1 MEINRDSYLAQLI
14 ERKHN
19 GLVKVITGLRRV
31 GKSFL
36 LFNLFR
42 RHLLMSGV
50 KASHIVEIALDQE
63 RFESL
68 QNPIRLA
75 SYLRERVNG
84 RGRFYVLID
93 EIQLS
98 LKVRKPGI
106 KASDV
111 APEDRK
117 NLYITFYDV
126 LNEFL
131 AMPNVD
137 LYVTGSNS
145 RMLSKDVA
153 TSFRDR
159 GFEIRIHPLS
169 FGEYLEATGFDRAE
183 AFDEYLIWGGM
194 PMAVLERN
202 DAARAKYLKDLFS
215 RVYLKDIRERR
226 KMKDD
231 IVLDRVADMLSSC
244 VGSLTSPHGIVRTL
258 NGQTGVRTTDKTV
271 KKYLDYL
278 EDSFL
283 FSRAKRYDIKGKK
296 YLYFPE
302 KFYAEDLGLRNARLN
317 FRQTEEPHLMEN
329 AIYNELIRRGYNVDV
344 GVVEHFGKVDGK
356 TVKRQYEID
365 FVVNLGLKKVYVQS
379 AFRIP
384 DEEKRLQETAAFRR
398 SGDFFRK
405 IVVTSGARRP
415 LSDEN
420 GVVYVGV
427 IPFLLDPAL
436 LEGES

>member
-1 MEINRDSYLAQLI
+1 MEISRDSYLAQLI

-50 KASHIVEIALDQE
+50 KSSHIVEIALDQE

-98 LKVRKPGI
+98 LKVRKPGM

-169 FGEYLEATGFDRAE
+169 FGEYLEATGLDRAE

-226 KMKDD
+226 KIKDD
-231 IVLDRVADMLSSC
+231 IVLARVADMLSSC

-384 DEEKRLQETAAFRR
+384 DEEKRSQETAAFRR

-415 LSDEN
+415 LPDEN

>member
-1 MEINRDSYLAQLI
+1 MEISRDSYLDLLI

-42 RHLLMSGV
+42 RHLLESGV
-50 KASHIVEIALDQE
+50 KPSHIVEIALDQE

-75 SYLRERVNG
+75 SYLRERVKG

-98 LKVRKPGI
+98 LKVRKPGM

-153 TSFRDR
+153 TNFRDR

-169 FGEYLEATGFDRAE
+169 FGEYLAATGLDRTE

-226 KMKDD
+226 KLKDD

-258 NGQTGVRTTDKTV
+258 NGQAGVRTTDKTV

-317 FRQTEEPHLMEN
+317 FRQPEEPHLMEN

-365 FVVNLGLKKVYVQS
+365 FVVNLGLRKVYVQS

-405 IVVTSGARRP
+405 IVVTSGTRRP
-415 LSDEN
+415 LFDEN

-427 IPFLLDPAL
+427 IPFLLNPAL
-436 LEGES
+436 LEGEH

>member
-1 MEINRDSYLAQLI
+1 MEINRDHYLDQLVR
-14 ERKHN
+14 RKHN
-19 GLVKVITGLRRV
+19 GLVKVVTGLRRV
-31 GKSFL
+31 GKSYL
-36 LFNLFR
+36 LFNLFK
-42 RHLLMSGV
+42 RHLLESGV
-50 KASHIVEIALDQE
+50 KASNIIEIALDQE

-68 QNPIRLA
+68 QNPISLAAHLRQRLK
-75 SYLRERVNG
+75 G

-117 NLYITFYDV
+117 NLYVTFYDV
-126 LNEFL
+126 LNEFRV
-131 AMPNVD
+131 MPNVD

-159 GFEIRIHPLS
+159 GFEVRIHPLS
-169 FGEYLEATGFDRAE
+169 FGEYLAATGLDKVE
-183 AFDEYLIWGGM
+183 AFDEYLVWGGM
-194 PMAVLERN
+194 PMAVLEK
-202 DAARAKYLKDLFS
+202 DDSARAKYLKDLFTK
-215 RVYLKDIRERR
+215 VYMKDIRERR
-226 KMKDD
+226 KLKDD
-231 IVLDRVADMLSSC
+231 IVLERVSDMLFSS
-244 VGSLTSPHGIVRTL
+244 VGSLSSPHSIVRTL
-258 NGQTGVRTTDKTV
+258 NGQAGGRTTDRTV

-278 EDSFL
+278 EDAFL
-283 FSRAKRYDIKGKK
+283 FSRAKRYDVKGKK

-317 FRQTEEPHLMEN
+317 FRQTEESHLMEN
-329 AIYNELIRRGYNVDV
+329 AIYNDLIRRGYNVDV
-344 GVVEHFGKVDGK
+344 GVVEHFGKMNGK

-384 DEEKRLQETAAFRR
+384 DEGKKVQETAAFRK

-405 IVVTSGARRP
+405 IIVMGGTRRP
-415 LSDEN
+415 LVDEN
-420 GVVYVGV
+420 GIVYVGV
-427 IPFLLDPAL
+427 IPFLLDQSL
-436 LEGES
+436 LEG